1 MSYKDWLGDIG
12 DDEAR
17 LLNLTRKD
25 LLELPNE
32 KLVDII
38 AWQQNGMEILDDRI
52 KKTETEERHLREIV
66 NKLSVDPNTG
76 VFTSGA
82 LSMMNDVLI
91 GSRILEFLKI
101 QGFTLKLCAL
111 DVNELKRHNSIGGH
125 EAGDIVLGE
134 VAKRLRMLYR
144 RRSDVVSYGLADFV
158 GDVKGAIRR
167 QGGVVGVQARTDKGD
182 EMVAWRFAAPTKN
195 DIQRGGWRASKEV
208 ERVKRGF
215 EDAAV
220 SYPLLQG
227 ISPDDLKRLDPESR
241 FKIRSGIVTA
251 PISVAFACVFAAMP
265 TNRSEIRRIAR
276 MADEAVLTV
285 KHQRKGGEPTG
296 SDGVALT
303 ITDDQLNLA

>member
-12 DDEAR
+12 EDDAR

-38 AWQQNGMEILDDRI
+38 AWQQNGLEIMDDRL
-52 KKTETEERHLREIV
+52 KRLETEERNLRDVV
-66 NKLSVDPNTG
+66 NKLSIDPNTG

-82 LSMMNDVLI
+82 LAMMNEVLI

-111 DVNELKRHNSIGGH
+111 DVDELKKHNSIGGH
-125 EAGDIVLGE
+125 EAGDAVLSE

-144 RRSDVVSYGLADFV
+144 RRSDVVAYGLADFV
-158 GDVKGAIRR
+158 GDVKSVLKKQGAIL
-167 QGGVVGVQARTDKGD
+167 GVQGRADKGD

-208 ERVKRGF
+208 ERVKHGF
-215 EDAAV
+215 EGASI
-220 SYPLLQG
+220 SYPVLQG
-227 ISPDDLKRLDPESR
+227 LSDQDIKRLDPEGR

-251 PISVAFACVFAAMP
+251 PVSVVFTCVFAPMP
-265 TNRSEIRRIAR
+265 VNRSEVRRIVR
-276 MADEAVLTV
+276 LADESILSV
-285 KHQRKGGEPTG
+285 KNKRGDKPPDG
-296 SDGVALT
+296 SDGAALT
-303 ITDDQLNLA
+303 IGEDQLNLV